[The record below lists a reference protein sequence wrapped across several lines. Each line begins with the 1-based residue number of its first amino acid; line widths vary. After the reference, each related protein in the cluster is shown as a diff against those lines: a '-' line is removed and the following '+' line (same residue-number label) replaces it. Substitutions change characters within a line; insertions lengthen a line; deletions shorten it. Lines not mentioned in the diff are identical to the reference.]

1 MCRVIWFLAFETT
14 FTASMRSISPF
25 MGQLLSSTS
34 QRAGQVPQPIGVC
47 FTSKIKR
54 LLVPYC
60 FLEVTRTENRPV
72 EALGMVDEL
81 TDVSTRRTA
90 DEVDA

>member
-1 MCRVIWFLAFETT
+1 
-14 FTASMRSISPF
+14 
-25 MGQLLSSTS
+25 
-34 QRAGQVPQPIGVC
+34 
-47 FTSKIKR
+47 

-60 FLEVTRTENRPV
+60 FLEVMRTEKRPV
-72 EALGMVDEL
+72 EALGTLEEL